1 MRALAGYVETASG
14 RPLAF
19 AVLANNFSAPA
30 AEITRVIDEAA
41 AALAAFSGAVP
52 AEIHPSEAAR

>member
-1 MRALAGYVETASG
+1 MRALAGYVETAAG

-41 AALAAFSGAVP
+41 AALAAFSEGVRLRTP
-52 AEIHPSEAAR
+52 